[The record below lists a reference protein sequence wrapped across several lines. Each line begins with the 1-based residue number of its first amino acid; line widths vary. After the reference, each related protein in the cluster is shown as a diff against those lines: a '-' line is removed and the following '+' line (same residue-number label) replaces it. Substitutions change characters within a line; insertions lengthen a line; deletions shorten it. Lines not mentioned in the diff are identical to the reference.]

1 MARQARGYAP
11 GASCALRMTHVD
23 IVHAVYAR
31 LENRPGSLER
41 AAKTLA
47 QHKINVDGLSVETNG
62 GIGFARLLTH
72 KSKEAVEVLRKAN
85 VEAFESELA
94 VVSLPNKQ
102 GELARACAEL
112 AAAGLNV
119 EGVVTTPE
127 GKLAF
132 RTNDVE
138 RTAQILRKL

>member
-1 MARQARGYAP
+1 
-11 GASCALRMTHVD
+11 MTHVD
-23 IVHAVYAR
+23 TIPAVYAR

-41 AAKTLA
+41 AAKVLGSL
-47 QHKINVDGLSVETNG
+47 KINIDAISLETSG
-62 GIGFARLLTH
+62 GQGFARVLTH
-72 KSKEAVEVLRKAN
+72 KPKEAVDALRKAN
-85 VEAFESELA
+85 VEAYETQLCIAALA
-94 VVSLPNKQ
+94 NKP
-102 GELARACAEL
+102 GELARACGEL

-119 EGVVTTPE
+119 EAVSTTPE